1 MVLRKGKERKGR
13 ERKGTEGKGKKRK
26 DDNEEGQG
34 HGPSLS
40 TVRGWAST
48 ARGQGLNGHGVG
60 S

>member
-48 ARGQGLNGHGVG
+48 VRGQGLNGHGVG